1 MTLQVHSTSVELTR
15 DDSAEVVGSTEDHS
29 AKSASQQPS
38 TLTAMLDGPIVPTML
53 RLGLPTL
60 VVLLVQTLVGV
71 AETYFVSF
79 LGTDALAGVGL
90 VFPVLML
97 MQMMANGGIG
107 GGVAAAVARALG
119 AGRRDDAEALVLHA
133 LVLGIAFGLGF
144 TLLALAGGPWLYR
157 TLGGES
163 GSLAAALTYSNAI
176 FLSAIPLWVTA
187 LLSGVLRGA
196 GNVKVPAFI
205 IFAGALVLVPLSP
218 ALIFGW
224 GPFGR
229 FGIAGAGAA
238 VGIYYSAAAIG
249 LIAYLRSNR
258 ATVRLVGSR
267 LDYRLIR
274 DVMGV
279 GGLSSIG
286 AIQAN
291 LTVAL
296 VTGAVGFYG
305 AEAIA
310 GYSTAARLD
319 YLLIPLLFGFGTA
332 VVTMV
337 GANVGAGQPLRA
349 RRVAWIGA
357 LIGGGAAGLIGMVAA
372 LFPGLWLGLFT
383 TDNAVLAAGA
393 LYLRTVA
400 PFYSLFG
407 AGFMLYFASQGAG
420 RVLLPVLGGTVRLL
434 VGGVGGWL
442 TSLWFSVSL
451 PELFAIVATSA
462 AIFGLICIAAVRS
475 KAWGAPLHTLGR

>member
-1 MTLQVHSTSVELTR
+1 MTLHVHSMPAEPTR
-15 DDSAEVVGSTEDHS
+15 DDAVEVIRTTSDLSATSS
-29 AKSASQQPS
+29 PPS
-38 TLTAMLDGPIVPTML
+38 GTVSSLLDGPIVPGML

-79 LGTDALAGVGL
+79 LGTEALAGVGL

-119 AGRRDDAEALVLHA
+119 AGRRNDAEALLLHT
-133 LVLGIAFGLGF
+133 LVLGLVFGLSF
-144 TLLALAGGPWLYR
+144 TLLALVGGPWLYR
-157 TLGGES
+157 TLGGEN
-163 GSLAAALTYSNAI
+163 GSFVAALTYSNAI
-176 FLSAIPLWVTA
+176 FLSATPLWVTA
-187 LLSGVLRGA
+187 LLSAALRGA
-196 GNVKVPAFI
+196 GNVKVPALI
-205 IFAGALVLVPLSP
+205 IFAGAVVLVPLSP

-224 GPFGR
+224 GPFRGL
-229 FGIAGAGAA
+229 GIGGAGAA
-238 VGIYYSAAAIG
+238 VGIYYTAAAVG
-249 LIAYLRSNR
+249 LIAYLRSSR
-258 ATVRLVGSR
+258 ATVRLVGTR
-267 LDYRLIR
+267 LDFRLIR
-274 DVMGV
+274 DIMGV

-286 AIQAN
+286 AVQAN

-337 GANVGAGQPLRA
+337 GANVGAGRSLRA
-349 RRVAWIGA
+349 RRVAWTGA
-357 LIGGGAAGLIGMVAA
+357 VIGGGAAGLIGIVAA
-372 LFPGLWLGLFT
+372 LFPRLWLGLFT
-383 TDNAVLAAGA
+383 NDDAVLAAGA

-420 RVLLPVLGGTVRLL
+420 RVLLPVLGATARLL
-434 VGGVGGWL
+434 VAGVAGWL
-442 TSLWFSVSL
+442 ASFWLSISLAG
-451 PELFAIVATSA
+451 LFAIVATSA
-462 AIFGLICIAAVRS
+462 ALFGLICIAAVRS
-475 KAWGAPLHTLGR
+475 KAWGTPL